1 MTGQHVVI
9 CLDYIVF
16 NDAVALTHTHTDR
29 HRDTHT
35 HTERER
41 HTHTLKS
48 TITAIEFAVQMWSYD
63 RTACRYL
70 SGLYCV

>member
-16 NDAVALTHTHTDR
+16 NDAVALTHTHT
-29 HRDTHT
+29 HRDT
-35 HTERER
+35 

-63 RTACRYL
+63 MTACRHL
-70 SGLYCV
+70 AGLYCV